1 MENKEIVIF
10 IPSIEKG
17 GVEKNFFIIA
27 NFLSRKFKKVSLIT
41 ADKIKTN
48 YSYKNSNVFSQNS
61 IIYSRKK

>member
-17 GVEKNFFIIA
+17 GVKKNFFIIA

-48 YSYKNSNVFSQNS
+48 YSYKNSNVFSKFYNLF
-61 IIYSRKK
+61 KEK